1 MAVDKR
7 LVQAIRTGKRDATR
21 LFDQKQAEK
30 VANAEKRKSEVDAYK
45 AKLRADWVS
54 NMRIFSMIRNA
65 VARGDD
71 SILIGG
77 MSAEGASPELANV
90 LNSVEGLHATY
101 YVQGVSPSDDGVTE
115 VAFVEVRW
123 TP

>member
-1 MAVDKR
+1 MVDKR
-7 LVQAIRTGKRDATR
+7 LVQAMRAGKRDATR

-30 VANAEKRKSEVDAYK
+30 AANAEKRKSEVEAYK
-45 AKLRADWVS
+45 ERLRADWVS
-54 NMRIFSMIRNA
+54 NMHIFSMIRNA

-77 MSAEGASPELANV
+77 ISTESATPELATV
-90 LNSVEGLHATY
+90 LNSVEGLRATY
-101 YVQGVSPSDDGVTE
+101 YVQTMSPSDDGVTE